1 MTDKSKREAV
11 KAIGEVVEEVAEP
24 LRQYI
29 ESKGNLH
36 EFFDAV
42 PDNGNKNES
51 RPPQQNEKIS
61 FDVLID
67 EDRVQRTEMA
77 NDSTAND
84 LKEVL
89 KKYGSIIVKI
99 VDGTIDKKSVQSFSK
114 SLSDYIAIS
123 KKKKVGLALMIGDD
137 VAQDANRL
145 ARNYSHLSKK
155 DHNIIL
161 IEKSERILSDIDNL
175 SFFTRK

>member
-1 MTDKSKREAV
+1 MLNNWAKVFEQSSIRSGISIAMTDKSKREAV
-11 KAIGEVVEEVAEP
+11 KAIAEVVEEVAEP

-51 RPPQQNEKIS
+51 RPPQQKEKIS

-67 EDRVQRTEMA
+67 EDRVQRTEMG

-123 KKKKVGLALMIGDD
+123 KKKKVGLALMI
-137 VAQDANRL
+137 
-145 ARNYSHLSKK
+145 
-155 DHNIIL
+155 
-161 IEKSERILSDIDNL
+161 EM
-175 SFFTRK
+175 T

>member
-1 MTDKSKREAV
+1 MLVRSRGIPNNYKV
-11 KAIGEVVEEVAEP
+11 KAIAEVVEEVAEP

-42 PDNGNKNES
+42 PDNGNKKES
-51 RPPQQNEKIS
+51 RPPQQKEKIS
-61 FDVLID
+61 FDVLIN

-89 KKYGSIIVKI
+89 KICSIIVKI
-99 VDGTIDKKSVQSFSK
+99 VDGTIDK
-114 SLSDYIAIS
+114 
-123 KKKKVGLALMIGDD
+123 
-137 VAQDANRL
+137 
-145 ARNYSHLSKK
+145 
-155 DHNIIL
+155 
-161 IEKSERILSDIDNL
+161 
-175 SFFTRK
+175 

>member
-1 MTDKSKREAV
+1 MLNNWAKVFEQSSIRSGISIAMTDKSKREAV
-11 KAIGEVVEEVAEP
+11 KAIAEVVEEVAEP

-51 RPPQQNEKIS
+51 RPPQQKEKIS

-67 EDRVQRTEMA
+67 EDRVQRTEMG

-99 VDGTIDKKSVQSFSK
+99 VDGTIDKKSVQSFSN
-114 SLSDYIAIS
+114 SLSDYIDIS
-123 KKKKVGLALMIGDD
+123 KKKKVGLALMI
-137 VAQDANRL
+137 
-145 ARNYSHLSKK
+145 
-155 DHNIIL
+155 
-161 IEKSERILSDIDNL
+161 EM
-175 SFFTRK
+175 T